1 MCGCVSNEKR
11 FQERKKGRVLGP
23 RIKVLVRLNSIS
35 LEVMDGK
42 IMKVEA
48 IDRNGDNESGQA
60 NKVIRLQP
68 FGVSRG

>member
-1 MCGCVSNEKR
+1 MKNF

-23 RIKVLVRLNSIS
+23 RVKVVVRLNSIA
-35 LEVMDGK
+35 LEVMDGEFL
-42 IMKVEA
+42 KVET
-48 IDRNGDNESGQA
+48 INRNGDSESGQA